1 MDTKERVELKAP
13 PRNKRSGPWI
23 AAAAFAAVIVIG
35 LATVLLTSRS
45 DDNGPATPTP
55 TEAPSTT
62 VALADIDV
70 AAADPIQATTD
81 QSRRVTVKFAGDA
94 RTLAEGAVHLF
105 EIQVHMDGTEG
116 LGGREFTV
124 TYTNRDG
131 VITTTGTS
139 PNGDEVAATWEWFAD
154 DGLLV
159 MLTKQSLPDTRPEV
173 NVSVQET
180 ASAEVIEFVMDSPA
194 GPIG

>member
-1 MDTKERVELKAP
+1 VAP
-13 PRNKRSGPWI
+13 EP
-23 AAAAFAAVIVIG
+23 
-35 LATVLLTSRS
+35 
-45 DDNGPATPTP
+45 
-55 TEAPSTT
+55 
-62 VALADIDV
+62 IDV
-70 AAADPIQATTD
+70 GAADPIQAAHD
-81 QSRRVTVKFAGDA
+81 QSRRVTVKFAGNA
-94 RTLAEGAVHLF
+94 RVLAEGGAHLF

-124 TYTNRDG
+124 TYTNNDG

-139 PNGDEVAATWEWFAD
+139 PNGDEVTATWDWFAD

-159 MLTKQSLPDTRPEV
+159 TLTSQNLPDTRPEV

-180 ASAEVIEFVMDSPA
+180 ASTEVVEFVMDSPA